1 MKRTLSGNAQYP
13 GMAYLKRLLTTGSVL
28 RNPGCEKLLKIS
40 LITRKLD
47 CAELN
52 LQDLGVISAYYEEE
66 IAPANENTPHSP
78 LNSMICSY
86 QAVILPVIGVKE
98 ERCKVC
104 GWRYPLLYGLGDQQR
119 HAALAR
125 LRECHKDILAYR
137 RIRGDI
143 KRLYARLDREPVMI
157 SEDLLMKMRYS
168 SVTLCAFCGKQLEGY
183 WGQFKKQHLDSCK
196 DRLHLPKA
204 LS

>member
-1 MKRTLSGNAQYP
+1 MKRTLPGNAQYQ
-13 GMAYLKRLLTTGSVL
+13 GIAYLKRILTTGSVL
-28 RNPGCEKLLKIS
+28 RHPGSEKLLTIS

-52 LQDLGVISAYYEEE
+52 LQDLGVISAYYVEE
-66 IAPANENTPHSP
+66 ITPANGNSQNSP
-78 LNSMICSY
+78 VDSIICSY
-86 QAVILPVIGVKE
+86 QTELLPVIGVIE
-98 ERCKVC
+98 ECCKVC
-104 GWRYPLLYGLGDQQR
+104 GWRYPLLYGLGDKQR

-157 SEDLLMKMRYS
+157 SEDLLLKMRYS
-168 SVTLCAFCGKQLEGY
+168 SVTICAFCGKQLEGY